1 MGEEGGFAPPI
12 SDPKACLTLIVEA
25 IDEAGYTGKIKIG
38 VAAAA
43 DSFHHDDGRYDLDY
57 KKVGDD
63 RATDGSNMLDTPQ
76 LSALYKEL
84 LAEFPIVALEDPYHH
99 EDFASF
105 TALTADIGMKCQV
118 VGDNLLVT
126 NPKRVQK
133 AVEERAC
140 NSLLVKVNQ
149 IGTVTETIEAV
160 KLAKQV
166 RVWGRGGIRVRVVC
180 ACTSAAAR
188 CIVCSVHCAVLHRPV
203 RVASSICQCNAMVVG
218 YWLLLTQKLP
228 VLSFPT
234 ALCSIRSLCRILPH
248 LSYYPVLSYYRTTVL
263 SRCCL
268 CTGGMGCDGIP
279 QEWGNGG

>member
-1 MGEEGGFAPPI
+1 MNVSSRYAAAKALLVRQHGIAATNVGEDGGFAPPI

-166 RVWGRGGIRVRVVC
+166 RVWARRGGEGGGGDPCGGCMCVYEYCAVQGGVVN
-180 ACTSAAAR
+180 TY
-188 CIVCSVHCAVLHRPV
+188 HCAVLRRPV
-203 RVASSICQCNAMVVG
+203 RVASSLIVNMS
-218 YWLLLTQKLP
+218 T
-228 VLSFPT
+228 
-234 ALCSIRSLCRILPH
+234 
-248 LSYYPVLSYYRTTVL
+248 
-263 SRCCL
+263 
-268 CTGGMGCDGIP
+268 
-279 QEWGNGG
+279 

>member
-1 MGEEGGFAPPI
+1 MAIMVSDRSLTRTLYFSFSAVNVSSRYAAAKALLVRQHGIAATNVGEEGGFAPPI

-76 LSALYKEL
+76 LSTLYKEL

-166 RVWGRGGIRVRVVC
+166 RVWARWGGLSVLGLYVHVRV
-180 ACTSAAAR
+180 
-188 CIVCSVHCAVLHRPV
+188 
-203 RVASSICQCNAMVVG
+203 
-218 YWLLLTQKLP
+218 LLRG
-228 VLSFPT
+228 
-234 ALCSIRSLCRILPH
+234 A
-248 LSYYPVLSYYRTTVL
+248 
-263 SRCCL
+263 
-268 CTGGMGCDGIP
+268 
-279 QEWGNGG
+279 